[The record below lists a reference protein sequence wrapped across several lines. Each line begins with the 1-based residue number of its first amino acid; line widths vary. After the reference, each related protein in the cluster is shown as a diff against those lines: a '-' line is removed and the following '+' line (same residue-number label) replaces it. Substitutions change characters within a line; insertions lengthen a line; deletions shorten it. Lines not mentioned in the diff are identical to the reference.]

1 MLPTHIFILVVP
13 ELSLAIFQELLN
25 FNYISDENLSMSSSV
40 VMIVMFIYMILQII
54 YLAYR
59 TKKKVLYEIQEE
71 IFSQNTKNIV
81 EQKMAPGFTASY
93 KLIITFRKIFC
104 SIAVVFFYNYPI
116 IQSWAIFTVYCLYFG
131 YLLKFDPVKY
141 F

>member
-59 TKKKVLYEIQEE
+59 TKKKVLYEI
-71 IFSQNTKNIV
+71 
-81 EQKMAPGFTASY
+81 
-93 KLIITFRKIFC
+93 
-104 SIAVVFFYNYPI
+104 
-116 IQSWAIFTVYCLYFG
+116 
-131 YLLKFDPVKY
+131 
-141 F
+141 